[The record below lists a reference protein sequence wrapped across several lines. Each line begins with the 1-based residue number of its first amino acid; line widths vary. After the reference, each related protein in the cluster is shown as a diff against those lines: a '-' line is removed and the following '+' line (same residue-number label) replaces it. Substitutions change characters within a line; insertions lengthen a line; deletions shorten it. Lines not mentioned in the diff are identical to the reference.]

1 MTKSAANIRK
11 HIDEKRAEFKH
22 LANHIDRQFLIA
34 LHQRNIVSIDQM
46 HEEVRALAGKAPLP
60 AAMDHNQAEGE
71 KLSADEHEWLVSRTY
86 DHVCKHLTLDEV
98 EEIISLTIKRDV
110 IRELDDFAKLAS
122 VSTKLLAEKVR
133 QFTELSTGETRL
145 PAAEVLGTR
154 VALIRHF
161 VSDQLEFIGIAKNYV
176 TVPDIDKIA
185 HRIIGLEFG
194 QGRIGG
200 KAGGMVLASCILN
213 TFEDLH
219 PDWPV
224 TTPESWFLRSDV
236 IDRFLELNHLTGYQ
250 SLKYKTTD
258 EIRHEYPLVKGVF
271 RNSDF
276 PVEIVQQLRGMLKEI
291 GTHPLI
297 VRSSSLL
304 EDRIGSAFSGKYAS
318 VFVANQGPLEVR
330 LQALLVAISE
340 VYASTMAPDPIAYR
354 RERNLLDYHEDM
366 GVLIQKVVGKQVG
379 KYFLPAFAG
388 VAFSRNEYRW
398 SPRIKREDGLLRL
411 VMGLGTRAVDRV
423 GHEHPRMVALGAPT
437 LKPTASDQVA
447 AQTSQR
453 AVDVINLEMN
463 RMQSVDVCELL
474 SLDDPFPRLDQI
486 VSVYEDGILSMPTG
500 TRVRTDASKLCV
512 TFDKLLERTTFG
524 DAMRRILVR
533 LEEAYGFPVD
543 VEFAHD
549 GEKLYLL
556 QCRALASQA
565 DVAAVQVPGDVSEGD
580 KVFSAN
586 KYVRTGAIHD
596 IEYVVYV
603 DPESYDAIE
612 THDRRIAVARVV
624 GRVNHALAKK
634 RFVLV
639 GPGRWGS
646 NDIRLGVK
654 VGYSDINETC
664 MLIEVARTKAGYTPE
679 VSFGTHF
686 FQDLVEADI
695 QYLPLYPDDE
705 GVCFNE
711 AFFSETENALPTL
724 LPQDADFTAIVK
736 VIHVPTA
743 TSGKKLHIAMNGEE
757 DEALAYLR

>member
-1 MTKSAANIRK
+1 MKLPGEIRK
-11 HIDEKRAEFKH
+11 YIDQKRAEYKH
-22 LANHIDRQFLIA
+22 LVNHIDRQFLIT
-34 LHQRNIVSIDQM
+34 LHQRSIVSIDQM

-86 DHVCKHLTLDEV
+86 DYVCKHLGAEEV
-98 EEIISLTIKRDV
+98 ERIINLTIKRDV
-110 IRELDDFAKLAS
+110 VRELDDFAKLAS

-133 QFTELSTGETRL
+133 QFTLLSDGENRL
-145 PAAEVLGTR
+145 PASEVLGTR

-161 VSDQLEFIGIAKNYV
+161 ISDQLEFIGIAKNFV
-176 TVPDIDKIA
+176 TIRDIDEIA
-185 HRIIGLEFG
+185 ERMIGLEFG

-200 KAGGMVLASCILN
+200 KAGGMVLASCILE

-224 TTPESWFLRSDV
+224 ATPESWFLRSDV

-250 SLKYKTTD
+250 SLKYRTTD

-276 PVEIVQQLRGMLKEI
+276 PVEIVQQLRSMLKEI
-291 GTHPLI
+291 GMHPLI

-340 VYASTMAPDPIAYR
+340 VYASTMSPDPIAYR

-366 GVLIQKVVGKQVG
+366 GVLIQKVVGKKVG
-379 KYFLPAFAG
+379 KYFVPAFAG

-437 LKPTASDQVA
+437 LKPTASDQA
-447 AQTSQR
+447 TAQTAQR
-453 AVDVINLEMN
+453 TVDVINLEMN
-463 RMQSVDVCELL
+463 RMQSIDAEELL
-474 SLDDPFPRLDQI
+474 SLDDAFPRLDQI
-486 VSVYEDGILSMPTG
+486 VSVYADGILSLPTS
-500 TRVRTDASKLCV
+500 TRISAPPSNLCV
-512 TFDKLLERTTFG
+512 TFDKLLERTTFA

-556 QCRALASQA
+556 QCRALASKS
-565 DVAAVQVPGDVSEGD
+565 DVAAVQVPDD
-580 KVFSAN
+580 IPDDQKIFSAN
-586 KYVRTGAIHD
+586 KYVRTGLLAD

-603 DPESYDAIE
+603 DPSAYDAIE
-612 THDRRIAVARVV
+612 THDRRIEVARVV
-624 GRVNHALAKK
+624 GRVNHALANK

-664 MLIEVARTKAGYTPE
+664 MLVEVARTKAGYTPE

-695 QYLPLYPDDE
+695 QYLPLYPDEPGTLFSDS
-705 GVCFNE
+705 
-711 AFFSETENALPTL
+711 FFGQSENTL
-724 LPQDADFTAIVK
+724 ESLVPKDADFAEIVR
-736 VIHVPTA
+736 VIHVPSV
-743 TSGKKLHIAMNGEE
+743 TSNQKLHIAMNGET

>member
-1 MTKSAANIRK
+1 MKSKGGIRQR
-11 HIDEKRAEFKH
+11 IDAQREEYKH
-22 LANHIDRQFLIA
+22 LANHIDRQFLIT
-34 LHQRNIVSIDQM
+34 LHQRNIVSIDKM

-60 AAMDHNQAEGE
+60 ASMDHNQAEGE

-86 DHVCKHLTLDEV
+86 DYVCKHLSEDDV
-98 EEIISLTIKRDV
+98 DQIINLTIKRDV
-110 IRELDDFAKLAS
+110 VRELDDFAKLAS

-133 QFTELSTGETRL
+133 QFTVLSIGETRL
-145 PAAEVLGTR
+145 PASEVMGTR

-161 VSDQLEFIGIAKNYV
+161 ISDQLEFIGIAKNFV
-176 TVPDIDKIA
+176 TIRDIDEIA
-185 HRIIGLEFG
+185 ERMIGLEFG

-200 KAGGMVLASCILN
+200 KAGGMVLASCILK
-213 TFEDLH
+213 TFEGLH

-224 TTPESWFLRSDV
+224 ATPESWFLRSDV

-250 SLKYKTTD
+250 SLKYRTTD

-276 PVEIVQQLRGMLKEI
+276 PVDIIQQLRGMLKEI

-318 VFVANQGPLEVR
+318 VFVANQGPIEVR

-366 GVLIQKVVGKQVG
+366 GVLIQKVIGKQVG
-379 KYFLPAFAG
+379 KYFVPAFAG

-447 AQTSQR
+447 AQMSQR
-453 AVDVINLEMN
+453 TVDVINLEMN
-463 RMQSVDVCELL
+463 RMQSIDIDELL
-474 SLDDPFPRLDQI
+474 SLDEPYPRLDQI
-486 VSVYEDGILSMPTG
+486 VSVYKDGILALPTG
-500 TRVRTDASKLCV
+500 TRISASPSELCV
-512 TFDKLLERTTFG
+512 TFDKLLERTTFA

-556 QCRALASQA
+556 QCRALASQV
-565 DVAAVQVPGDVSEGD
+565 DVDAVEVPTDIPD
-580 KVFSAN
+580 DQKVFSAN
-586 KYVRTGAIHD
+586 KYVRTGLLDD

-603 DPESYDAIE
+603 DPAAYDAIE

-624 GRVNHALAKK
+624 GRANHALEGK
-634 RFVLV
+634 RFILV

-654 VGYSDINETC
+654 VGYSDINNTR
-664 MLIEVARTKAGYTPE
+664 MLVEVARTKAGYTPE

-695 QYLPLYPDDE
+695 QYLPLYPDEPD
-705 GVCFNE
+705 VV
-711 AFFSETENALPTL
+711 FSEDFFGQPENALAAL
-724 LPQDADFTAIVK
+724 LPKDADFSEIVR
-736 VIHVPTA
+736 VIHVPGA
-743 TSGKKLHIAMNGEE
+743 TGGQHLHIAMNGET
-757 DEALAYLR
+757 DEALAYLK